1 MQTKTAFNLQIRRD
15 SPERE
20 QLQLEPS
27 RELPDTPVTPETLL
41 LLDLLV
47 QESLVDLR
55 EMSELVLADLGATLQ
70 ILRLAGREYGTSE
83 DRPVRIA
90 DCIADLGLRACL
102 KVVSAE
108 TMGRQKHKSEV
119 AELWAHSREIARC
132 SKLAAQEM
140 AEIDPEEAYL
150 VGLLH
155 AIGLLPGLLRW
166 REYVSAD
173 DVLAGLR
180 LAKLWALPLCVTEF
194 FSELQLPGYP
204 TRWSV
209 VVRKAHLRAKRSSI
223 GCSFD
228 QEFRPRLHLA
238 EMGRMA
244 VRHAW

>member
-1 MQTKTAFNLQIRRD
+1 VQTKTAFNLQIRRD

-55 EMSELVLADLGATLQ
+55 EMADLGATLQ

-173 DVLAGLR
+173 DVL
-180 LAKLWALPLCVTEF
+180 PLCVTEF